1 MKKKETVDELIDWFM
16 NTLTNIL
23 PLLEMLKMTIQQYKC
38 SEVFVQTSIV
48 FSDRTLTYVKCEADM
63 FNALSAQ

>member
-1 MKKKETVDELIDWFM
+1 
-16 NTLTNIL
+16 
-23 PLLEMLKMTIQQYKC
+23 MTIQQYKC